1 MEIRPPNL
9 DHLRNW
15 KKVKMV
21 LVSYLESL
29 HFSFIH
35 SFPVLRIRTEKKKNN
50 PTQPNDNYN
59 QNQPTKQKPSN
70 IWPFFVPLREC
81 RENGTTLGKFCF
93 CKMNQRDGS
102 RQA

>member
-1 MEIRPPNL
+1 MMEIRPPNL

-35 SFPVLRIRTEKKKNN
+35 SFPVLRIRTEKKKKQPN
-50 PTQPNDNYN
+50 PTQ
-59 QNQPTKQKPSN
+59 
-70 IWPFFVPLREC
+70 
-81 RENGTTLGKFCF
+81 
-93 CKMNQRDGS
+93 
-102 RQA
+102 

>member
-35 SFPVLRIRTEKKKNN
+35 SFPVLRIRTEKKKKT
-50 PTQPNDNYN
+50 TQPNPMTTIIKT
-59 QNQPTKQKPSN
+59 NQPSKNHQTYGLSLCHLEN
-70 IWPFFVPLREC
+70 VERMVLLLGNSVFVR
-81 RENGTTLGKFCF
+81 
-93 CKMNQRDGS
+93 
-102 RQA
+102 